1 MNPNE
6 PVPEQIIIHQNYPN
20 PFNPSTTI
28 SFSVPTILDVKI
40 EAYDILGNEVSTLL
54 NKTVPVGIQ
63 SVIWNAQGQPS
74 GMYFIRMQSGD
85 FIGTQKVML
94 LK

>member
-1 MNPNE
+1 M
-6 PVPEQIIIHQNYPN
+6 IHQNYPN

-28 SFSVPTILDVKI
+28 SFSVPKILDVKI
-40 EAYDILGNEVSTLL
+40 AAYNVGGNEVSTLL
-54 NKTVPVGIQ
+54 NKTVPVGMQ
-63 SVIWNAQGQPS
+63 SVIWNAQDQPS
-74 GMYFIRMQSGD
+74 GVYFIRMQSGD

>member
-1 MNPNE
+1 LNPNE
-6 PVPEQIIIHQNYPN
+6 PIPEQIVIHQNYPN

-28 SFSVPTILDVKI
+28 SFFVPTILDVKI
-40 EAYDILGNEVSTLL
+40 TVYNIVGNEVSTLL
-54 NKTVPVGIQ
+54 NKTFPAGMG
-63 SVIWNAQGQPS
+63 SVIWNAQDQPS
-74 GMYFIRMQSGD
+74 GVYFIRMQSGD